1 MRSPSTQLSKQLVAL
16 CLFNLLGLAGTACVP
31 SEAEATATSATAP
44 TASQTAALSEDEAG
58 VESAADL
65 VSDELTAPPPGCWAE
80 RSCGARKYVCKRPD
94 NARPCGAP
102 GCVEMQFACSS
113 DAACLEGYACALCKP
128 GDPFPCS
135 FATGICKPK
144 ACVSN
149 RDCGSAN
156 LQCQSGSCVHKTCR
170 SSLSCRG
177 YCVAGAC
184 WNKPGWCHDTTLP
197 PPP

>member
-1 MRSPSTQLSKQLVAL
+1 MRNLSTRFGKRLVAL
-16 CLFNLLGLAGTACVP
+16 CLFNLLGLVGTACVP
-31 SEAEATATSATAP
+31 SEGDPALAPPETATAST
-44 TASQTAALSEDEAG
+44 TAALT
-58 VESAADL
+58 AAEPVASGDL
-65 VSDELTAPPPGCWAE
+65 VSEPATDAPPTGCWAE

-94 NARPCGAP
+94 AARPCGAP

-113 DAACLEGYACALCKP
+113 DAGCLEGYACALCKP

-135 FATGICKPK
+135 FATGLCKPK
-144 ACVSN
+144 ACASD

-156 LQCQSGSCVHKTCR
+156 LQCSSGSCVHKTCR
-170 SSLSCRG
+170 TSLTCRG

-184 WNKPGWCHDTTLP
+184 WNKTGWCHDTTLP